1 MRLSRFLAA
10 AAFTVAICAPAVAA
24 AQTSGKQPPPPPK
37 PAPTSGDKA
46 AAAKQEAPPTPK
58 PGPEHA
64 IFKMDV
70 GTWDAEVEIIPGLGQ
85 PPMKSKGVE
94 VNTIGCGGLCMIS
107 DFKGQAMGAPFHGH
121 GVSTWDAV
129 KKRYTGSWTDSMS
142 QGLQIGEGS
151 WDPANK
157 KFTGTMEGPDM
168 TGKIIKMRSV
178 VEYPAAG
185 KRVMTGYVPGPDGK
199 EMQTLRISYTRR
211 AK

>member
-1 MRLSRFLAA
+1 MRLCRFFAA
-10 AAFTVAICAPAVAA
+10 AALTVAISAPAIAA

-37 PAPTSGDKA
+37 PAPTSGDKP
-46 AAAKQEAPPTPK
+46 AAKQEAPPTPK

-70 GTWDAEVEIIPGLGQ
+70 GTWDAEVEFVPGPGQ
-85 PPMKSKGVE
+85 KPLKSKGVE
-94 VNTIGCGGLCMIS
+94 VNTIGCAGLCMIS
-107 DFKGQAMGAPFHGH
+107 DFKGQVMGAPFHGH
-121 GVSTWDAV
+121 GISTWDAV
-129 KKRYTGSWTDSMS
+129 KKRYTASWTDSMA

-168 TGKIIKMRSV
+168 TGKIVKMRSI

-185 KRVMTGYVPGPDGK
+185 KRVMTGYAPGPDGK
-199 EMQTLRISYTRR
+199 ETETLRISYTRR